1 MDEFD
6 FPSFHEAVHRMAPLP
21 WQARLAE
28 RVRAHGWSGA
38 QGLLT
43 IGVPTGLGKTTCLDI
58 AVWALAAD
66 SAKAPTQRHQRR
78 RIWYIVNRR
87 LLVDAAAQRAE
98 KLAAALAAPS
108 SEPTA
113 WAADRLR
120 SLGGRGRDP
129 LHVASLRGGLPLGDR
144 PPDPAQP
151 SLILATPAMF
161 GSRWLFGGY
170 GVSRGMRPIDAALAG
185 TDSLVLLDEAHLAAP
200 LVAVHSMA
208 MDCEAPARPTLP
220 TARDRIVLVALTA
233 TSASDGERFDL
244 DDDDLAHP
252 IVARRLG
259 ATKRTRLA
267 SVTNEKGVARA
278 LAAEVRSWLA
288 ETTPDQACLV
298 FANRPATAR
307 TVYDQLVAKGGAAI
321 ELLTGRMREP
331 EAHAVRLRVLDPKK
345 GCPAGVKRSGRS
357 FPLVVVATQTL
368 EVGADLDVD
377 HLITESASVRAL
389 VQRFGR
395 LNRFGDGIGT
405 AVVMHG
411 GAAPLYEPE
420 ADAVWARLNQTDADD
435 PIDLSPG
442 SISAVLGT
450 PADADV
456 SVPELLPAHLWEWAK
471 TTVPP
476 PGAAPITAFLDPEEG
491 LSSIQVAWRAGVRDE
506 VNAAGPDDV
515 FDDPRSRSRLW
526 PPLSADELVDVAL
539 GEARQHFTE
548 RSFELFVVGPDGATI
563 ERRPPDPSGRVVQ
576 LAPGEVVVLDSL
588 DGGYDAY
595 GWAATSTVAVSDV
608 RMRTGSNLPLTRRL
622 FENLLAQA
630 GVDPSA
636 GAEVLENLD
645 RAVGPDVDETGNE
658 IARDAAGMT
667 AAIGLLELLTGATTD
682 WLRSLSGRLPRK
694 LKVERPVDG
703 PPLIR
708 LAPQT
713 GRQASAPVRVN
724 AFDELSFDV
733 VGASDLKGHLQ
744 EVGGAAS
751 EVAAAIGLESGLVA
765 ACSLAGRLHDIG
777 KADPRFQQWLA
788 PQAAGEPV
796 AKSSYHPIHREK
808 YRILS
813 GWPRGGRHELLSLRL
828 AESWAGSHEDDT
840 IDADLV
846 LHLVASHHGWGRPS
860 FEPLPDDTPPP
871 RLTMAAEGMAMEAN
885 ADLSMRET
893 DQPARFRRLC
903 ERYGYWGLALLEAV
917 VRQSDH
923 AISQVVA
930 R

>member
-1 MDEFD
+1 MAEFD
-6 FPSFHEAVHRMAPLP
+6 FPSFHEAVHRMGPLP

-28 RVRAHGWSGA
+28 RVRTHGWSA
-38 QGLLT
+38 AHGLLT
-43 IGVPTGLGKTTCLDI
+43 VGVPTGLGKTTCLDI

-66 SAKAPTQRHQRR
+66 AAKAPAERHQRR
-78 RIWYIVNRR
+78 RIWYVVNRR
-87 LLVDAAAQRAE
+87 LLVDAAAQRAQ
-98 KLAAALAAPS
+98 KLADALARPS
-108 SEPTA
+108 SDPTV

-120 SLGGRGRDP
+120 SLGGRGQDP

-208 MDCEAPARPTLP
+208 MELTAPARPTLP

-259 ATKRTRLA
+259 ATKHTRLA
-267 SVTNEKGVARA
+267 PITNEKGVARA
-278 LAAEVRSWLA
+278 LAAEVHTWLA
-288 ETTPDQACLV
+288 GATPDQACLV
-298 FANRPATAR
+298 FANRPAAAR
-307 TVYDQLVAKGGAAI
+307 TVYDQLVGKALADI
-321 ELLTGRMREP
+321 TLLTGRMREP
-331 EAHAVRLRVLDPKK
+331 EAHAVRLRVLDPQA
-345 GCPAGVKRSGRS
+345 GCPAGVRRSGRS
-357 FPLVVVATQTL
+357 LPLVVVATQTL

-377 HLITESASVRAL
+377 HLITESASARAL

-405 AVVMHG
+405 AVVVHG

-420 ADAVWARLNQTDADD
+420 ADAVWARLNQADADG
-435 PIDLSPG
+435 PIDLSPA

-456 SVPELLPAHLWEWAK
+456 TVPELLPAHLWEWAK

-476 PGAAPITAFLDPEEG
+476 LGAAPIAAFLDPEEG
-491 LSSIQVAWRAGVRDE
+491 LSPIQVAWRAGLRDE
-506 VNAAGPDDV
+506 VNTAGPDDTA
-515 FDDPRSRSRLW
+515 DGPRSRSRLW

-539 GEARQHFTE
+539 GEARPHFTD
-548 RSFELFVVGPDGATI
+548 RSVELFVLGPDGATI
-563 ERRPPDPSGRVVQ
+563 ERRPPGRNGRAVQ

-595 GWAATSTVAVSDV
+595 GWAATSTVAVHDV
-608 RMRTGSNLPLTRRL
+608 RMRTGSVLPLTRGL
-622 FENLLAQA
+622 FEDLLAQ
-630 GVDPSA
+630 GGLDPSA

-645 RAVGPDVDETGNE
+645 RAVGPDLDEDGNE
-658 IARDAAGMT
+658 IARDAAGMI
-667 AAIGLLELLTGATTD
+667 AAIGLAELLTAATTD
-682 WLRSLSGRLPRK
+682 WLRSLSGRLPPK
-694 LKVERPVDG
+694 LKVERPADG

-713 GRQASAPVRVN
+713 GRQASAPVRVD

-733 VGASDLKGHLQ
+733 VGASDLKSHLE

-751 EVAAAIGLESGLVA
+751 EVAMAIGLASDLVA
-765 ACSLAGRLHDIG
+765 ACGRAGRLHDIG
-777 KADPRFQQWLA
+777 KADARFQQWLA

-796 AKSSYHPIHREK
+796 AKSSYHPIQREK

-828 AESWAGSHEDDT
+828 SETWAASQVDDT
-840 IDADLV
+840 VDVDLV

-860 FEPLPDDTPPP
+860 FEPLDDPTPPP
-871 RLTMAAEGMAMEAN
+871 RLKLAAEGVTMEAS
-885 ADLSMRET
+885 ADLSMAET
-893 DQPARFRRLC
+893 DQPARFHRLC
-903 ERYGYWGLALLEAV
+903 ARYGYWGLALLEAV

-923 AISQVVA
+923 AVSQVVV